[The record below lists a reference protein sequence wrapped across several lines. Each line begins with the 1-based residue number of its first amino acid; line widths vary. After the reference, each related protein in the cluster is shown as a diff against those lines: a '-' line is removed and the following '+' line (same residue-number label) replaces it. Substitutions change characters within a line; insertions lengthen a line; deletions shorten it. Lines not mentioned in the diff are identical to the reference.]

1 MKWQWGICSLKKKAD
16 KCSIW
21 SDIGCSGKTAPI
33 CESCWHSEKTAH
45 FGELYLAKPRNER
58 FLANCHVKWS
68 AQKGIGEVSEGLCQ
82 TDGTPCCVFDW
93 KRKVTFA
100 ATSKRQWSAK
110 QIGLRST
117 PSLEQTPLQGMS
129 EAVFQNNAMFA
140 SFLSEGRCPLFVQQ
154 RGDEIFAEV
163 GCGVICRI
171 SNRTRSTS
179 ACFSLIATKRL
190 QTFGKTPAAFRDG
203 VRSPV

>member
-1 MKWQWGICSLKKKAD
+1 MRWQWGICSLKKKSE
-16 KCSIW
+16 KCFLW
-21 SDIGCSGKTAPI
+21 SDTGCSGKNCTHLWVLLTFWENGPFWKVI
-33 CESCWHSEKTAH
+33 FSKTK
-45 FGELYLAKPRNER
+45 EWKILV
-58 FLANCHVKWS
+58 NCHVKWS

-117 PSLEQTPLQGMS
+117 PSLEQTLLQGTR

-140 SFLSEGRCPLFVQQ
+140 SFLSEGPCPLLMQQSEDEVFVQVD
-154 RGDEIFAEV
+154 RVSSAE
-163 GCGVICRI
+163 
-171 SNRTRSTS
+171 
-179 ACFSLIATKRL
+179 
-190 QTFGKTPAAFRDG
+190 
-203 VRSPV
+203 